1 MDYFGSIV
9 NSFTPA
15 IAALKAQKT
24 PKQTLALNTKK
35 SKFNR

>member
-15 IAALKAQKT
+15 IAALKAQKNSQAD
-24 PKQTLALNTKK
+24 PRFKYEEK
-35 SKFNR
+35 